1 MSAWAGVHREQPRG
15 AESSNS
21 EVAAQS
27 RLPCAGGFDL
37 GVDPKTLERLAR
49 EILGREPG
57 DEHVKESVGRL
68 ESILSWVRGVDEA
81 RLRNTG
87 PAGVL
92 NTGHP
97 AWHEPAPA
105 SPAWETVVPT
115 GRGSGYG
122 SPPGQQAGGAPA
134 STSQGDERARKDRQP
149 VGVPIPDGV
158 LALSMAEV
166 ARRIRAGEV
175 SPVEVVEAA
184 LRRIGEL
191 NPEVNGFITVT
202 AENAMREARAAAE
215 ALARGRGGSEEVG
228 PLHGVPVAIK
238 DIMETAG
245 VRTTCGSRILA
256 DYVPEADATVVRRLK
271 AAGAIVVGKTNTHE
285 FAFGPTNVNPHY
297 GACHNPHNPACVSGG
312 SSGGSAA
319 AVVTGQAYL
328 GMGTDTGG
336 SIRIPAACCGVVGL
350 KPTYGLVSKAGIFP
364 LSWSLDHPGP
374 LVRTAEDAA
383 LALSVLAGPDS
394 RDPSTVGSAA
404 AGDGPEGRDYLGA
417 LERGGDGLRGVR
429 VGVPRG
435 WLEKRVDPAVTAAVR
450 EAIGRLE
457 DRGAAVR
464 EIEFPDADPMMLANR
479 LIILAEAAA
488 YHMPWL
494 RTRAGEY
501 GADVR
506 ARLELGQ
513 YLMAVD
519 YLAGQRLRAE
529 LCQTLAGLMR
539 DVDIIVTPA
548 LPVPAPHIG
557 QDHVR
562 WSDGTETVP
571 DALIRFAAPFNVTGQ
586 PAASVPC
593 GMGGG
598 LPLGVQL
605 VGRWFDERTVLRAA
619 AALAPQG

>member
-1 MSAWAGVHREQPRG
+1 
-15 AESSNS
+15 
-21 EVAAQS
+21 
-27 RLPCAGGFDL
+27 L
-37 GVDPKTLERLAR
+37 GVDPKTLELLAK
-49 EILGREPG
+49 EILRRDPG
-57 DEHVKESVGRL
+57 DSQITESVGRL

-81 RLRNTG
+81 RLRETG
-87 PAGVL
+87 PAGLL

-97 AWHEPAPA
+97 AWRGPAPEH
-105 SPAWETVVPT
+105 PAWETVVPT

-122 SPPGQQAGGAPA
+122 SPPQQQQQAGAARPDEGGAR
-134 STSQGDERARKDRQP
+134 TDRQP
-149 VGVPIPDGV
+149 AGVPIPDGV
-158 LALSMAEV
+158 LALSLTEV

-175 SPVEVVEAA
+175 SPVEVVGAA
-184 LRRIGEL
+184 LRRIEQLSPEL
-191 NPEVNGFITVT
+191 NAFITVT
-202 AENAMREARAAAE
+202 AETAMREAHEAAG
-215 ALARGRGGSEEVG
+215 ALIRERRSGGGVGDAIG

-256 DYVPEADATVVRRLK
+256 EYVPASDATVVRRLK

-297 GACHNPHNPACVSGG
+297 GPCRNPHNPARVSGG

-319 AVVTGQAYL
+319 AVVSGQAYL

-383 LALSVLAGPDS
+383 LVLSVLAGPDPL
-394 RDPSTVGSAA
+394 DPSTAVAGAA
-404 AGDGPEGRDYLGA
+404 AGAPGHAGTDYLGA
-417 LERGGDGLRGVR
+417 LQQGRGPGCGGEYGCGPGGPGLRGVT

-450 EAIGRLE
+450 EAISRLE
-457 DRGAAVR
+457 DCGAAVR
-464 EIEFPDADPMMLANR
+464 EIDFPGADPMMLANR

-494 RTRAGEY
+494 RTRADEY

-529 LCQTLAGLMR
+529 LCQTVAGVMR
-539 DVDIIVTPA
+539 EVDLVVTPA
-548 LPVPAPHIG
+548 LPVPAPYIG
-557 QDHVR
+557 QDHLR
-562 WSDGTETVP
+562 WPDGLETVP

-586 PAASVPC
+586 PAASVPY
-593 GMGGG
+593 GTSDG
-598 LPLGVQL
+598 LPVGVQI
-605 VGRWFDERTVLRAA
+605 VGRWFEETTVLRAA
-619 AALAPQG
+619 SALGNV